1 MTLAVETRALTKIYR
16 GKVHALKAL
25 DLKVP
30 QGCAFGLLGPNGAGK
45 STLVKTLLS
54 IVAPTSG
61 HAWLLG
67 TDIASAEARRSVGY
81 LPEGHRFPN
90 YLTGRGVCQYFGKL
104 SGLQGAELEKQVEE
118 KLDLVG
124 MREWGDTKIVR
135 YSKGMNQRVG
145 LAQAMLGNPKL
156 VILDE
161 PTDGVDPVGRH
172 QIREVIQNLC
182 KSGTTVLMNSHLLLE
197 VEQICDQI
205 AIMHHGKVL
214 EQGSVDDIRKAVSAD
229 QRNLIV
235 NFETG
240 SPLTPQVR
248 EALGALGTCEF
259 QSGTAFEI
267 TLPSSNEIDQA
278 VDLLRQNQISIFAV
292 RPRIVNLEQ
301 AFIDVISAQEDQHVG
316 GTR

>member
-1 MTLAVETRALTKIYR
+1 MTLAVETRALTKTYR
-16 GKVHALKAL
+16 GKVQALRAL

-30 QGCAFGLLGPNGAGK
+30 KGCAFGLLGPNGAGK

-67 TDIASAEARRSVGY
+67 RDIGTKEARSKVGY
-81 LPEGHRFPN
+81 LPEGHRFPA
-90 YLTGRGVCQYFGKL
+90 YLTGRGVCRYFGKL
-104 SGLQGAELEKQVEE
+104 SGLEGAELEREVDE

-124 MREWGDTKIVR
+124 MKEWGDTKISR

-145 LAQAMLGNPKL
+145 LAQAMLGKPEL

-172 QIREVIQNLC
+172 QIREVIQGLC
-182 KSGTTVLMNSHLLLE
+182 AGGTTVLMNSHLLLE

-214 EQGSVDDIRKAVSAD
+214 QQGTVDEIRNAVSAD
-229 QRNLIV
+229 QGSLV
-235 NFETG
+235 VSFETG
-240 SPLTPQVR
+240 PLVDSLNAPLQ
-248 EALGALGTCEF
+248 ALGDIHRGANG
-259 QSGTAFEI
+259 FEI
-267 TLPSSNEIDQA
+267 TLPDSTHVDQV
-278 VDLLRQNQISIFAV
+278 VDLLRGGGVSIFAI
-292 RPRIVNLEQ
+292 RPRTANLEQ
-301 AFIDVISAQEDQHVG
+301 AFIDVISAQEDQGVG

>member
-1 MTLAVETRALTKIYR
+1 MTLAVETKSLTKIYSK

-54 IVAPTSG
+54 IIAPTTG

-67 TDIASAEARRSVGY
+67 NDIASKEARRHVGY

-90 YLTGRGVCQYFGKL
+90 YLTGRGVCRYFGRL
-104 SGLQGAELEKQVEE
+104 SGMEGVELEKDIDE
-118 KLDLVG
+118 KLELVG
-124 MREWGDTKIVR
+124 MKEWGDTKIVR

-145 LAQAMLGNPKL
+145 LAQAMLGKPKL

-172 QIREVIQNLC
+172 QIREVILNLR

-214 EQGSVDDIRKAVSAD
+214 QQGSTDDIRNAVAIDKGS
-229 QRNLIV
+229 V
-235 NFETG
+235 VVGFET
-240 SPLTPQVR
+240 SEISDEV
-248 EALGALGTCEF
+248 AAKIDKLGERQAGAH
-259 QSGTAFEI
+259 GFEL
-267 TLPSSNEIDQA
+267 TLPDQTHIDA
-278 VDLLRQNQISIFAV
+278 VVDLLRKNKVSILAI
-292 RPRIVNLEQ
+292 RPRTANLEQ
-301 AFIDVISAQEDQHVG
+301 AFIDVISAEDDQGVG
-316 GTR
+316 GSR

>member
-1 MTLAVETRALTKIYR
+1 MTLAVETKSLTKIYPK

-54 IVAPTSG
+54 IISPTSG
-61 HAWLLG
+61 HGWLLG
-67 TDIASAEARRSVGY
+67 TDIANKEARRNVGY

-90 YLTGRGVCQYFGKL
+90 YLTGRGVCRYFGRL
-104 SGLQGAELEKQVEE
+104 SGLEGAELEKEIDE
-118 KLDLVG
+118 KLELVG
-124 MREWGDTKIVR
+124 MKEWGDTKIIR

-145 LAQAMLGNPKL
+145 LAQAMLGKPKL

-172 QIREVIQNLC
+172 QIREVILNLR
-182 KSGTTVLMNSHLLLE
+182 KAGTTVLMNSHLLLE

-214 EQGSVDDIRKAVSAD
+214 QQGSTDDIRNAVS
-229 QRNLIV
+229 V
-235 NFETG
+235 EKGSVTVVFECG
-240 SPLTPQVR
+240 AISDELDAKLDKLGER
-248 EALGALGTCEF
+248 EKGANGF
-259 QSGTAFEI
+259 DI
-267 TLPSSNEIDQA
+267 TLPDRDHIDKV
-278 VDLLRQNQISIFAV
+278 VDLLRKNKVSIYAV
-292 RPRIVNLEQ
+292 KPRTANLEQ

-316 GTR
+316 GSR